1 MESAYKQHLHK
12 HMVKTETRQHGC
24 GTVLLLRCRASGSP
38 EFPILQVEVILSH
51 FLTLANTAT
60 AAATAA
66 TGSNSNNSIAS
77 LFSCTFILMQR
88 FYSHAA
94 SAQDLNAT
102 FLSRLGFS
110 CARNR
115 H

>member
-66 TGSNSNNSIAS
+66 TVAATATTALHLYYHAH
-77 LFSCTFILMQR
+77 LFSCSAFILMQR
-88 FYSHAA
+88 PPKI
-94 SAQDLNAT
+94 
-102 FLSRLGFS
+102 
-110 CARNR
+110 
-115 H
+115 

>member
-60 AAATAA
+60 ATTALHLYYHA
-66 TGSNSNNSIAS
+66 H
-77 LFSCTFILMQR
+77 LFSCSAFILMQR
-88 FYSHAA
+88 PPKI
-94 SAQDLNAT
+94 
-102 FLSRLGFS
+102 
-110 CARNR
+110 
-115 H
+115 

>member
-60 AAATAA
+60 AAATATTA
-66 TGSNSNNSIAS
+66 LHLYYHAH
-77 LFSCTFILMQR
+77 LFSCSAFILMQR
-88 FYSHAA
+88 PPKI
-94 SAQDLNAT
+94 
-102 FLSRLGFS
+102 
-110 CARNR
+110 
-115 H
+115 